1 MQAKTK
7 RMLLGL
13 AVLLALA
20 GLALALYYNVPR
32 KIALEVPAV
41 VLTDWPDQEDVELL
55 EQTTLRIS
63 GTWSPGIRDRDIT
76 LESVVVDGLDCTLP
90 ESAAMD
96 EVNLAPQFGD
106 GWMGGTF
113 YFVSEGAEP
122 DGVTFVW
129 ADNGLDDICLMMQW
143 YGDALETGDAGLWE
157 RIDCTAGEAAL
168 IVLASA
174 SDLDGAQAVYSRLT
188 KEGKQFVPFP

>member
-1 MQAKTK
+1 
-7 RMLLGL
+7 
-13 AVLLALA
+13 
-20 GLALALYYNVPR
+20 
-32 KIALEVPAV
+32 
-41 VLTDWPDQEDVELL
+41 
-55 EQTTLRIS
+55 
-63 GTWSPGIRDRDIT
+63 
-76 LESVVVDGLDCTLP
+76 
-90 ESAAMD
+90 MD

-122 DGVTFVW
+122 DGVMFVW

-174 SDLDGAQAVYSRLT
+174 SDLDGAQAIYSRLT

>member
-20 GLALALYYNVPR
+20 VLALALYYNVPR

-76 LESVVVDGLDCTLP
+76 LESVVVDGTTYKVAHNHD
-90 ESAAMD
+90 A
-96 EVNLAPQFGD
+96 N
-106 GWMGGTF
+106 
-113 YFVSEGAEP
+113 
-122 DGVTFVW
+122 GVPTTPF
-129 ADNGLDDICLMMQW
+129 
-143 YGDALETGDAGLWE
+143 
-157 RIDCTAGEAAL
+157 R
-168 IVLASA
+168 
-174 SDLDGAQAVYSRLT
+174 SRLRWT
-188 KEGKQFVPFP
+188 R